1 MTDDCV
7 GCPEGR
13 HEVPEIATVAR
24 GWPRKPISDE
34 AALLAAVGRG
44 EPDAIARLYARFG
57 RPLFAYSMSLV
68 SNPAVAEEIV
78 QDTFVAAWRGASRF
92 EGRSSLASW
101 LFGIARRQARD
112 RLRHETAEL
121 AMPSTLDSLL
131 SSEPGPEAVALIA
144 ASRAEVADALNRLH
158 VHHREPLVL
167 AFVHDLSGR
176 EIAAILEIPEG
187 TVKSRLHAARRA
199 LRAELWPEGPR

>member
-1 MTDDCV
+1 MV
-7 GCPEGR
+7 A
-13 HEVPEIATVAR
+13 IATRAR
-24 GWPRKPISDE
+24 SRMSKPITDE

-44 EPDAIARLYARFG
+44 EPEAIARLYARFG
-57 RPLFAYSMSLV
+57 RPLFAYAMSVV
-68 SNPAVAEEIV
+68 SDPPVAEEIV

-112 RLRHETAEL
+112 RLRRRTPEL
-121 AMPSTLDSLL
+121 AVPSTLDML
-131 SSEPGPEAVALIA
+131 STPEPGPEAVALTA
-144 ASRAEVADALNRLH
+144 ASRAEVAGALSRLPLQ
-158 VHHREPLVL
+158 HRELLVL
-167 AFVHDLSGR
+167 AFIHELSGR

-199 LRAELWPEGPR
+199 LRGELGPEGSR